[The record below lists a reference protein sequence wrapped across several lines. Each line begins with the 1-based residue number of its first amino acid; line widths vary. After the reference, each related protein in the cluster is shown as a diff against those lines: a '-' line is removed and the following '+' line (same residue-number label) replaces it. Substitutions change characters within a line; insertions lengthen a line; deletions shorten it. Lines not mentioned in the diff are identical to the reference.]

1 MEQYPIEHIVQPYE
15 DNLEYRNQFRR
26 LTSMDINLCESKVL
40 EKYSNHD
47 LDEETI
53 DEELYDETSVSQFID
68 FILLHTEKNT
78 LFETIY
84 YKAANQ
90 MLSEDSGIGI
100 TILLSYDYLFHFHLC
115 LVDYFQNK
123 NEFESS
129 NPNYKKILS
138 LL

>member
-1 MEQYPIEHIVQPYE
+1 
-15 DNLEYRNQFRR
+15 
-26 LTSMDINLCESKVL
+26 MDINLCNSKVQ

-68 FILLHTEKNT
+68 FILLHTENNT

-90 MLSEDSGIGI
+90 MLSEDYGIGI
-100 TILLSYDYLFHFHLC
+100 TILLSYDYLFYFHLC